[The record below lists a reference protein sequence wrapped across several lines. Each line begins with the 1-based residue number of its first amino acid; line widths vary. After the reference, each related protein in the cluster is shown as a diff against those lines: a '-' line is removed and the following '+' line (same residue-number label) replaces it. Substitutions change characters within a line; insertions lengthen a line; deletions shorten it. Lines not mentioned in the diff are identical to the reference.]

1 METPMTTITAA
12 AARAMADV
20 QAAWRDRGVDIAN
33 RRNMQDRTVAA
44 IILAAPNHGAVA
56 CPVFARTG
64 TVDEVHLFRNG
75 GIQASIFKPTSGRLG
90 IWRSDTDQAAAN
102 TAEEAVRRALDPMRK
117 RTRKVRQSTENQ
129 RVGETRVALEAA

>member
-1 METPMTTITAA
+1 MTTITAA
-12 AARAMADV
+12 ASRALTAV
-20 QAAWRDRGVDIAN
+20 QAAWRDHGVDITN
-33 RRNMQDRTVAA
+33 RRAMQDRTVAA

-64 TVDEVHLFRNG
+64 TVDEVHLLRDG
-75 GIQASIFKPTSGRLG
+75 GLQASIFKPTSGRLG

-117 RTRKVRQSTENQ
+117 RTRKVRQSTVNQ
-129 RVGETRVALEAA
+129 RVGETPAVLEAA